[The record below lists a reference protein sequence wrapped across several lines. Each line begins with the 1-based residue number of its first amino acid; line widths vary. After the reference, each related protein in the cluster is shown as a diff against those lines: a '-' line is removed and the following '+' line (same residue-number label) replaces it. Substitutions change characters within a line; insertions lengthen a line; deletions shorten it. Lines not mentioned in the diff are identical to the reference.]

1 MGLIY
6 YKGKTYG
13 GDSSGGGI
21 DSAENLKF
29 YAVEGMPPTTDL
41 PTEISKTA
49 VIDPSTNEQEV
60 DEHGNKVWQ
69 VSIPVGHIIENAELY
84 TSETQEFILNRSNM
98 ENLELHAGNQDIYG
112 NLDGDFIAG
121 GYYIYRGD
129 IDGVMKRIKNDP
141 SHLYTQSFGP
151 QFSFNHKTSYLTLK
165 GGSNNLFI
173 TLNGGAVKY
182 EENEGYYSIS
192 QGNQYSGNAAIA
204 INNTI
209 NNNTYKIKTM
219 GFFLY
224 YKNMISH
231 GVQCSAFFVALDEGN
246 NFIEIGYENNNG
258 ITYFGDKIYA
268 CCSMQSISSPNF
280 FEQNFS
286 SLEEQYFQGLTE
298 RRTHITSSEYAS
310 LQEGGIKGYYNDSNF
325 YEDSGYSILIT
336 PVSGKIYIDKTTN
349 ALYRYNGSA
358 YEVISL

>member
-41 PTEISKTA
+41 PVEISKTA

-84 TSETQEFILNRSNM
+84 TSETQEFILNRSDM
-98 ENLELHAGNQDIYG
+98 ENLELHAGNQDIYE

-129 IDGVMKRIKNDP
+129 IDDVMKRIKNDP
-141 SHLYTQSFGP
+141 SHLYTSGAGP
-151 QFSFNHKTSYLTLK
+151 SLYFNNMTNYLELKT
-165 GGSNNLFI
+165 
-173 TLNGGAVKY
+173 
-182 EENEGYYSIS
+182 
-192 QGNQYSGNAAIA
+192 
-204 INNTI
+204 
-209 NNNTYKIKTM
+209 NNNTNLYLIPTNSEVIIEDNGEYAFAPYDSATSAYYAIINKNSKIKSL
-219 GFFLY
+219 GYFY
-224 YKNMISH
+224 YYNGPTFDSTGITFH
-231 GVQCSAFFVALDEGN
+231 AYLVALNEGDEGN
-246 NFIEIGYENNNG
+246 EFIP
-258 ITYFGDKIYA
+258 FGALNY
-268 CCSMQSISSPNF
+268 PNF
-280 FEQNFS
+280 REDVFACLYMINQTVQTYS
-286 SLEEQYFQGLTE
+286 ITLSPLEKQYYQGLTE

-310 LQEGGIKGYYNDSNF
+310 LQEGGIEGYYSNSNF
-325 YEDSGYSILIT
+325 YEDSEYNTLIT
-336 PVSGKIYIDKTTN
+336 PVSGKIYIDKSTN